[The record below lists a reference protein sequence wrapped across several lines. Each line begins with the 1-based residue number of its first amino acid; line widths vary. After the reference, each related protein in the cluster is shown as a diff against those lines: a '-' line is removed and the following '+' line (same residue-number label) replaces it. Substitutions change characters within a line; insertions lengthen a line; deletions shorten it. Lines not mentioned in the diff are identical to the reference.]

1 MLSMCLALVET
12 QEQKSLFEDIYYKY
26 RKQMFAVSRRILAD
40 DGLAEDALQN
50 AFLGFAKQMNKVQA
64 FSEDETKAYVL
75 AVAKNAAIKV
85 AKDEQKITENQISFE
100 QIEATI
106 GSNNMELHVI
116 NRDVFTIFLSIIS
129 ELPSAYRDL
138 LMFRYVHDMKFS
150 DIAAATGERSGTI
163 RMRMNRARA
172 LLRARCK
179 EEGILLEN

>member
-1 MLSMCLALVET
+1 MLSMCLALIET

-26 RKQMFAVSRRILAD
+26 RKQMFVVSRRILED

-50 AFLGFAKQMNKVQA
+50 AFLGIAKQMKKVQT
-64 FSEDETKAYVL
+64 FSEEETKAYVM
-75 AVAKNAAIKV
+75 AVAKNAAIRV
-85 AKDEQKITENQISFE
+85 AQDEQKITENQISFE

-106 GSNNMELHVI
+106 GNNNTELHVI
-116 NRDVFTIFLSIIS
+116 NKDVFSVFVSIIS
-129 ELPSAYRDL
+129 ELPSMYRDL

-150 DIAAATGERSGTI
+150 DIAVATGERSGTI

-172 LLRARCK
+172 LLQARCK